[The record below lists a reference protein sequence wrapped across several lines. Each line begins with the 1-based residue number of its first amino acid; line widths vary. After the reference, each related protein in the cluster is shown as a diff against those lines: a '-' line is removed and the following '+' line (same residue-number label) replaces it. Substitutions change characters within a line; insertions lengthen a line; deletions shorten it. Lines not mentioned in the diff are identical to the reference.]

1 MDDTQPDRAA
11 PHRRR
16 LKRLAVPLFLVLVI
30 GMFSAVAWRALPDLP
45 ILTQPRVAEMP
56 LRRMFSTVLHDN
68 YQTRAVLYDAL
79 TTPIFMDKLR
89 GMLKVERQTARTL
102 AMRPIGSEF
111 WYHRSVAA
119 HKSGRASFARE
130 YGLRA
135 LRDGPFTRGYAADR
149 VAITVRYWDDLSE
162 AERTRAYAY
171 MRKMVYYTD
180 SILVAEAAEDQPGV
194 EDHLWVAV
202 AGNEPLESRLT
213 IRLRNGRRH
222 LFRRK

>member
-1 MDDTQPDRAA
+1 MGDMVPDRAA
-11 PHRRR
+11 GRRR
-16 LKRLAVPLFLVLVI
+16 SLKRLAVPLFLVAVI

-68 YQTRAVLYDAL
+68 YQTRAMLYDAL

-89 GMLKVERQTARTL
+89 GMLKVERKTARTL

-119 HKSGRASFARE
+119 RKSGRASFARE
-130 YGLRA
+130 YGLHA
-135 LRDGPFTRGYAADR
+135 LRDGPFARGYAADR
-149 VAITVRYWDDLSE
+149 VAITVRYWDDLSD
-162 AERTRAYAY
+162 AERTMAYAY

-194 EDHLWVAV
+194 EDHLRAAV
-202 AGNEPLESRLT
+202 AGDEPLEIRLT
-213 IRLRNGRRH
+213 FRLRDGHNR